1 MKQGCLQVLLEKL
14 LHGGDGLLLGGAIGG
29 HGDGVPLLHPQ
40 AHQLHQ
46 LGGLDGAA
54 RLGDGDHRVAKVLGG
69 FGQQAGGTGVDA
81 QGIGDG
87 VSKFFHGDTDVLNL
101 DDEVLTEIDHRVN
114 HFISIVWTLLQERT
128 DSAARSAQERL
139 NAVWDLVFDLPVY
152 RSLRLDTETARNLFP
167 DLLSDRARWSE
178 VLDVD
183 SEGHRMFEEFYFEP
197 LSRRKAEAYAEAYAA
212 YFTDMAATGKLF
224 FPEQEFEQSFP
235 AQLCFVPMA
244 HPTEEGKIL
253 LAEKVEF
260 HYLSHFLYT
269 DFYRG
274 LMAGNAPRRCHNCG
288 CYFLLTAGYNTC
300 YCNNIA
306 PGETERICRK
316 VGAHRKANH
325 PTGLSPAGV
334 EYRKVY
340 NRLKARKQRGK
351 ISKEEWNAAVSQAQ
365 TILDMAERGEMTDE
379 EVRKRFCIL

>member
-1 MKQGCLQVLLEKL
+1 MAENTFDRFSVFFT
-14 LHGGDGLLLGGAIGG
+14 GDT
-29 HGDGVPLLHPQ
+29 VF
-40 AHQLHQ
+40 
-46 LGGLDGAA
+46 LDGTVFP
-54 RLGDGDHRVAKVLGG
+54 LGQL
-69 FGQQAGGTGVDA
+69 T
-81 QGIGDG
+81 
-87 VSKFFHGDTDVLNL
+87 TEVLNI
-101 DDEVLTEIDHRVN
+101 DSKILTEIDRRVN
-114 HFISIVWTLLQERT
+114 HFMSAVWALLQEKT

-152 RSLRLDTETARNLFP
+152 RSLRLDTETARSLFP
-167 DLLSDRARWSE
+167 DLLFDRTKWPE

-183 SEGHRMFEEFYFEP
+183 SESHRMFEEFLSGLEYFAESLRNFRGQLEGMLELYFEP
-197 LSRRKAEAYAEAYAA
+197 LSRRSNEAYAEAYAA
-212 YFTDMAATGKLF
+212 YFTDMAAAGELF
-224 FPEQEFEQSFP
+224 FPEQEFSQSFP
-235 AQLCFVPMA
+235 VQLCFVPMA
-244 HPTEEGKIL
+244 HPMEAGKTL

-288 CYFLLTAGYNTC
+288 RYFLLTAGYNTC

-306 PGETERICRK
+306 PGETERTCRK

-351 ISKEEWNAAVSQAQ
+351 ISRDEWNATLSQVQ
-365 TILDMAERGEMTDE
+365 EVLDLAEQGKLTDE
-379 EVRKRFCIL
+379 EMRKLFATF

>member
-1 MKQGCLQVLLEKL
+1 MADDTFDRFSAFFT
-14 LHGGDGLLLGGAIGG
+14 GDT
-29 HGDGVPLLHPQ
+29 VF
-40 AHQLHQ
+40 
-46 LGGLDGAA
+46 LDGTVFP
-54 RLGDGDHRVAKVLGG
+54 LGQL
-69 FGQQAGGTGVDA
+69 T
-81 QGIGDG
+81 
-87 VSKFFHGDTDVLNL
+87 TDVLNL
-101 DDEVLTEIDHRVN
+101 DREILTEIDRRVN
-114 HFISIVWTLLQERT
+114 HFMSTVYGLLQEKT

-152 RSLRLDTETARNLFP
+152 RSLRLDTETAQSLFP
-167 DLLSDRARWSE
+167 DLLSDRTKWSE

-183 SEGHRMFEEFYFEP
+183 SEGHRMFEDFLSGLEYFAESLRNFRGQLDGMLELYFEP
-197 LSRRKAEAYAEAYAA
+197 ISRRNAEAYAEAYAA
-212 YFTDMAATGKLF
+212 YFTDMAATGELF
-224 FPEQEFEQSFP
+224 FPGQEFSQSFP

-244 HPTEEGKIL
+244 HPTGAGKVL

-260 HYLSHFLYT
+260 RYLSHFLYA

-274 LMAGNAPRRCHNCG
+274 LTAGNVPRRCHSCG
-288 CYFLLTAGYNTC
+288 RYFLLTAGYNTC

-306 PGETERICRK
+306 PGETERTCRK

-351 ISKEEWNAAVSQAQ
+351 ISGDEWNAALSQVQ
-365 TILDMAERGEMTDE
+365 EVLDLAEQGKLTDE
-379 EVRKRFCIL
+379 EMRKRFAAF